1 MHTEATGLQ
10 GESDEDEQ
18 DDFGGNAG
26 LDDSSER
33 YVCCQAA
40 APAEG
45 SACRCGC
52 EDAPV
57 FQVSFRQV
65 VVCAIFVVVLRAR
78 LVRSASVFLIAERLL
93 GSHRLFTFVR
103 IGVSG

>member
-10 GESDEDEQ
+10 GERDEDEQ
-18 DDFGGNAG
+18 DDFGGNFG
-26 LDDSSER
+26 LDDSAER
-33 YVCCQAA
+33 YVCREAA

-57 FQVSFRQV
+57 FQVSFWQV
-65 VVCAIFVVVLRAR
+65 VVSAIFVVVLRLR
-78 LVRSASVFLIAERLL
+78 LDRSASDF
-93 GSHRLFTFVR
+93 
-103 IGVSG
+103 

>member
-10 GESDEDEQ
+10 GEKDEDQQ

-26 LDDSSER
+26 LDDSAER
-33 YVCCQAA
+33 YLCCETA

-45 SACRCGC
+45 SACCGGC

-65 VVCAIFVVVLRAR
+65 VVSAIFVVVLRVR
-78 LVRSASVFLIAERLL
+78 LVRSASVF
-93 GSHRLFTFVR
+93 
-103 IGVSG
+103 